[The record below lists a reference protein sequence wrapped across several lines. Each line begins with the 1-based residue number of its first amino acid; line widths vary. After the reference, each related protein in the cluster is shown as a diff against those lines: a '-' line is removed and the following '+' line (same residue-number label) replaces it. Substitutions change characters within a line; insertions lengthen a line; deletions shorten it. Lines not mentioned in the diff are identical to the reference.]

1 MATKHKMICYAP
13 FGLEVDAIEVLL
25 TYTYIAGSR
34 ATRID
39 PADPAEVEFV
49 SATATLHTLDT
60 GMQAMLDDWAREYLG
75 DAGYHDACAAAEDD
89 NTSAREDAADY
100 RRRAARD
107 DALTERGLDEQR
119 AWYDTSEELK

>member
-1 MATKHKMICYAP
+1 MNKHKMVAYAP
-13 FGLEVDAIEVLL
+13 FGLEPDAIDVLITFTFL
-25 TYTYIAGSR
+25 PGAR

-75 DAGYHDACAAAEDD
+75 DAGYSDACASAEDD
-89 NTSAREDAADY
+89 NTGAREDAADF
-100 RRRAARD
+100 RRRQARD
-107 DALTERGLDEQR
+107 DALTERLTER
-119 AWYDTSEELK
+119 SK

>member
-13 FGLEVDAIEVLL
+13 FGLEPDAIEVLL
-25 TYTYIAGSR
+25 TFTFTPGAR

-60 GMQAMLDDWAREYLG
+60 GMQAMLDDWAREYIADDSCSG
-75 DAGYHDACAAAEDD
+75 GYHDACVAAEDD

-107 DALTERGLDEQR
+107 DAMMER
-119 AWYDTSEELK
+119 SK

>member
-1 MATKHKMICYAP
+1 MPTKHKMICYAP
-13 FGLEVDAIEVLL
+13 FGLEPDAIEVLL
-25 TYTYIAGSR
+25 TYKFLPGSR

-60 GMQAMLDDWAREYLG
+60 GMQAMLDDWGREYLG

-100 RRRAARD
+100 RRRALARGRLQELD
-107 DALTERGLDEQR
+107 RLLAVARVALTER
-119 AWYDTSEELK
+119 SK

>member
-1 MATKHKMICYAP
+1 MSRHTMTAYCP
-13 FGLEVDAIEVLL
+13 FGLQPDSIQVEI
-25 TYTYIAGSR
+25 TYTYTAGAR

-60 GMQAMLDDWAREYLG
+60 GMQAMLDDWGREYLG
-75 DAGYHDACAAAEDD
+75 DAGYGDACAAAEDD

-107 DALTERGLDEQR
+107 DALTGGI
-119 AWYDTSEELK
+119 K

>member
-13 FGLEVDAIEVLL
+13 FGLEPDAIEVLL
-25 TYTYIAGSR
+25 TFTFLPGSR
-34 ATRID
+34 ATHID

-49 SATATLHTLDT
+49 SATATLHTLDV
-60 GMQAMLDDWAREYLG
+60 GMQAMLDDWGREYLG
-75 DAGYHDACAAAEDD
+75 DDGYHDACAAAEDD

-107 DALTERGLDEQR
+107 DALTER
-119 AWYDTSEELK
+119 SK